1 MHRTGIAWYRPEDW
15 QRLREI
21 SSDRADL
28 EDTYEEW
35 LDQAEDKFRKIRNA
49 GMDVT
54 KIFVNLDEL
63 KSWCEENNLDIN
75 ADSRSNFAAVKLQE
89 LFSE

>member
-1 MHRTGIAWYRPEDW
+1 MRKIAFAWYRPEDW

-21 SSDRADL
+21 SSDTNAL
-28 EDTYEEW
+28 ESSYDEW
-35 LDQAEDKFRKIRNA
+35 LLQAEEGFRKTREV

-54 KIFVNLDEL
+54 KIFINLDDL
-63 KSWCEENNLDIN
+63 AKWCQENHLDIN
-75 ADSRSNFAAVKLQE
+75 SDSRSNYAAMKLQD